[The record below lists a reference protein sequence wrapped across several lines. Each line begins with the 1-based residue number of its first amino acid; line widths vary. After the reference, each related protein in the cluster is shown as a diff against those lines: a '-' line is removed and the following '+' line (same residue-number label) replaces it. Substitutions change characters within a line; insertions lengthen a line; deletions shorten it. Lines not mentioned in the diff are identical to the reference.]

1 MLLIRISSKKVL
13 EISEYYIL
21 IPLML
26 AIELAIARKL
36 KKNRSQNN
44 DKSKQFKK
52 WKIFYFAMGRLRGG
66 NEITQFL
73 DDYYLDVKHLD
84 CILKP
89 GIQYLDNARLR
100 KIVNYLFHDKV
111 KNGVIFITRTAL
123 CHIASEYGLY
133 QLDLPIPI
141 HSPVAVT
148 SRILLLQKTIVSGF
162 IVSPAAII
170 TLLGTTNVGLIAS
183 AISFLVGLTT
193 LALTKDGGLAVIA
206 TQAYRGPISSL
217 KPRISNQV
225 EVVSIDVQPN
235 DYTIVKNQLAPSYEC
250 SLPDQ
255 RIGNPKCARHN
266 IIIDIVNNDESVDV
280 ILDKIIDYDQV
291 VNMEDITGLRGDIKF
306 ADQFETVPL
315 EKPGPI
321 KSQHSRPNLRKNLRR
336 TANLLDKYGD
346 PENVPDT
353 QTWDTSPN
361 TKHNI
366 RNQ

>member
-1 MLLIRISSKKVL
+1 MLLIRISSKRVWV
-13 EISEYYIL
+13 ISEYYIL

-26 AIELAIARKL
+26 AIEIAIARKL
-36 KKNRSQNN
+36 KKNWSQNN
-44 DKSKQFKK
+44 DKSKQFTKR
-52 WKIFYFAMGRLRGG
+52 KIFYFAIGRLRGG
-66 NEITQFL
+66 NEITQL
-73 DDYYLDVKHLD
+73 LEDYYLDVKHLD

-89 GIQYLDNARLR
+89 GIQYVNNARLR

-133 QLDLPIPI
+133 QLDWPIPI

-148 SRILLLQKTIVSGF
+148 SRILLLQKAIVSGF
-162 IVSPAAII
+162 IVSPAAI
-170 TLLGTTNVGLIAS
+170 TMLLGTTNVGLITS

-217 KPRISNQV
+217 QPRINNQV
-225 EVVSIDVQPN
+225 EVVSIDVPPN
-235 DYTIVKNQLAPSYEC
+235 DYTKLAPSYEC

-255 RIGNPKCARHN
+255 RIGNPTCARHN
-266 IIIDIVNNDESVDV
+266 LIIDIVNNDGSVDV

-291 VNMEDITGLRGDIKF
+291 VNMEDVTGLHGDIKF
-306 ADQFETVPL
+306 ADQFEMVPL

-321 KSQHSRPNLRKNLRR
+321 KSQHSRPNLRKNSKR

-346 PENVPDT
+346 LENVPDT

>member
-1 MLLIRISSKKVL
+1 MLLIRISSKRVFA
-13 EISEYYIL
+13 ISEYYIL

-36 KKNRSQNN
+36 KKKNRSQNN
-44 DKSKQFKK
+44 EKSKQATK
-52 WKIFYFAMGRLRGG
+52 WKIFYFAIGRLRGG

-73 DDYYLDVKHLD
+73 EDYYLDVEHPD

-89 GIQYLDNARLR
+89 GIQFVDNARLR

-148 SRILLLQKTIVSGF
+148 SGILLLQKTIVSGF

-206 TQAYRGPISSL
+206 TQAYRGRISSL
-217 KPRISNQV
+217 EPRISNQV

-255 RIGNPKCARHN
+255 RIGNPTCARHN
-266 IIIDIVNNDESVDV
+266 IIMDIINNDESV
-280 ILDKIIDYDQV
+280 Y
-291 VNMEDITGLRGDIKF
+291 DIKF

-321 KSQHSRPNLRKNLRR
+321 KSEHSRPNLRKNLIR

-346 PENVPDT
+346 PQNVPDT
-353 QTWDTSPN
+353 ETWDTSPN